1 MDDLN
6 ELALYALV
14 VEHGGFSAAE
24 RASGVPKSRLSRQV
38 AHLEQRLGARL
49 LQRSTRRFSVTDIGR
64 QVFEHAQAM
73 RSAALAAREAVAQ
86 VGSTPRG
93 LVRLSC
99 PVALAQQQ
107 LAALLPEFLRSYPQ
121 VRVQVLVTNRRV
133 DVIGE
138 GIDIA
143 LRVRTVLDTDNELV
157 LRHFGHSRSLLVAS
171 GAYLDRRGRPAA
183 PADIAG
189 HDVLSLV
196 EDAHRQRWELHDGNG
211 GEARVDFEPRVT
223 AGDFPLLR
231 ALAIEGFGL
240 ALLPEFICA
249 EQLHAGQLERVLP
262 GWEVPLGICHAVY
275 PSRRGLLPAVRVL
288 IDFLAERLPP
298 MLAEVR
304 RSCTEG

>member
-6 ELALYALV
+6 ELALFALV

-24 RASGVPKSRLSRQV
+24 RATGIPKSRLSRQV
-38 AHLEQRLGARL
+38 AQLERRLDARL

-73 RSAALAAREAVAQ
+73 RSAALAAHEAVAQ

-107 LAALLPEFLRSYPQ
+107 LAILLPDFLRTYPQ
-121 VRVQVLVTNRRV
+121 VRVQVVVTNRRI

-138 GIDIA
+138 GIDVA
-143 LRVRTVLDTDNELV
+143 LRVRTALDTDADLV
-157 LRHFGHSRSLLVAS
+157 VRHFGHSRSLLVAS
-171 GAYLDRRGRPAA
+171 SAYLDQHGRPTS
-183 PADIAG
+183 PADLAG
-189 HDVLSLV
+189 HAVLSLA
-196 EDAHRQRWELHDGNG
+196 EDAHRQRWELHDRNG
-211 GEARVDFEPRVT
+211 REERVDFEPRVS
-223 AGDFPLLR
+223 AGDFPLMR
-231 ALAIEGFGL
+231 ALAVEGLGL

-249 EQLHAGQLERVLP
+249 ELLHEGRLERVLP
-262 GWEVPLGICHAVY
+262 EWEVPIGICHAVFA
-275 PSRRGLLPAVRVL
+275 SRRGLLPAVRAL
-288 IDFLAERLPP
+288 IDFLADRMPP

-304 RSCTEG
+304 RSCTE